1 MTAGATFWRGLS
13 RVVHFCFARRR
24 AGMVAKHRQSR
35 YHKTA
40 MLRFW
45 VFMAVLSFP
54 AFGATGAVTIDAAVE
69 QMYNFDFPASHE
81 LLNRCIAAHPK
92 DPLPYAFRAAADL
105 FYEMDRLKIL
115 ESEFLV
121 NDERI
126 IAKKKLQPDPAV
138 RAQFYKAL
146 DDTASR
152 SDAALIADPNDRSAL
167 FAMCISQGVATDY
180 MALVEKR
187 QFSSLSPAKRSNSYA
202 QRLLK
207 LDPKYYDAYLTTG
220 FSEYIIGS
228 LPFIVR
234 WFVHFENVSGS
245 KERGVE
251 NVRLVAREGHY
262 FKPFAKILLGIAAL
276 CEKRPKEA
284 RDLLSDLARDYPENP
299 LFRKEL
305 AKVTATI
312 GAAGN

>member
-1 MTAGATFWRGLS
+1 MWRK
-13 RVVHFCFARRR
+13 C
-24 AGMVAKHRQSR
+24 RQSG
-35 YHKTA
+35 YDKIA
-40 MLRFW
+40 VFRFW
-45 VFMAVLSFP
+45 VFIAVSCFS
-54 AFGATGAVTIDAAVE
+54 AFGATGAPTIDAAVE

-81 LLNRCIAAHPK
+81 ILNQCIAAHPK

-105 FYEMDRLKIL
+105 FYEMDRLGIL

-121 NDERI
+121 DDKRI
-126 IAKKKLQPDPAV
+126 IAKKKLQPDPTV

-152 SDAALIADPNDRSAL
+152 AEAVLAANPNDRAAL
-167 FAMCISQGVATDY
+167 FSMCISQGVATDY

-187 QFSSLSPAKRSNSYA
+187 QLSSLSPAKRSNSYA
-202 QRLLK
+202 QRLLR

-234 WFVHFENVSGS
+234 WFVHFDNVTGS

-276 CEKRPKEA
+276 REKRPQEA
-284 RDLLSDLARDYPENP
+284 RDLLSDLARDYPNNP

>member
-1 MTAGATFWRGLS
+1 MAE
-13 RVVHFCFARRR
+13 RRR
-24 AGMVAKHRQSR
+24 SGYDKIAV
-35 YHKTA
+35 
-40 MLRFW
+40 LRFW
-45 VFMAVLSFP
+45 VFIAVSCFP

-81 LLNRCIAAHPK
+81 ILNQCIAAHPQ

-105 FYEMDRLKIL
+105 FYEMDRLGIL

-121 NDERI
+121 DDKRI
-126 IAKKKLQPDPAV
+126 IAKKKLQPDAAV

-152 SDAALIADPNDRSAL
+152 AEAALAANPDDRAAL
-167 FAMCISQGVATDY
+167 FSMCISQGVATDY
-180 MALVEKR
+180 MALVEKH
-187 QFSSLSPAKRSNSYA
+187 QFSSLSPARRSNNYA

-234 WFVHFENVSGS
+234 WFVHFDNVTGS

-276 CEKRPKEA
+276 REKKPLEA
-284 RDLLSDLARDYPENP
+284 RDLLADLARDYPNNP

>member
-1 MTAGATFWRGLS
+1 
-13 RVVHFCFARRR
+13 
-24 AGMVAKHRQSR
+24 
-35 YHKTA
+35 

-45 VFMAVLSFP
+45 AFLVLSCLP
-54 AFGATGAVTIDAAVE
+54 AFGATGTATIDAAVE

-105 FYEMDRLKIL
+105 FYEMDRLGIL

-121 NDERI
+121 DDKRI
-126 IAKKKLQPDPAV
+126 IAKKKLQPDAAV
-138 RAQFYKAL
+138 RAQFYRAL

-152 SDAALIADPNDRSAL
+152 AEAALAADPNDRAAL
-167 FAMCISQGVATDY
+167 FAMAVSQGVATDY

-187 QFSSLSPAKRSNSYA
+187 QLSSLSPAKRSNSYA

-276 CEKRPKEA
+276 REQRPQEA
-284 RDLLSDLARDYPENP
+284 RDLLADLTRDYPNNP

-305 AKVTATI
+305 AKVTASI

>member
-1 MTAGATFWRGLS
+1 
-13 RVVHFCFARRR
+13 
-24 AGMVAKHRQSR
+24 
-35 YHKTA
+35 

-45 VFMAVLSFP
+45 VSIILLCLP
-54 AFGATGAVTIDAAVE
+54 AFGAAGAVTIDAAVE
-69 QMYNFDFPASHE
+69 QMYNFDFPASHRI
-81 LLNRCIAAHPK
+81 LDQCIAAHPQ

-105 FYEMDRLKIL
+105 FYEMDRLGIL

-152 SDAALIADPNDRSAL
+152 AEAALGANPDDRSAL

-180 MALVEKR
+180 MALVEKH
-187 QFSSLSPAKRSNSYA
+187 QFSSLSPARRSNNYA

-220 FSEYIIGS
+220 FSEYMIGS
-228 LPFIVR
+228 LPFIIR
-234 WFVHFENVSGS
+234 WFVHFDNVSGS

-251 NVRLVAREGHY
+251 NLRLVAREGHY
-262 FKPFAKILLGIAAL
+262 FKPFAKILLGVIDL
-276 CEKRPKEA
+276 REKKPQEA
-284 RDLLSDLARDYPENP
+284 RNLLADLARDYPDNP

-305 AKVTATI
+305 AKVTASI
-312 GAAGN
+312 AATGN

>member
-1 MTAGATFWRGLS
+1 
-13 RVVHFCFARRR
+13 
-24 AGMVAKHRQSR
+24 
-35 YHKTA
+35 

-45 VFMAVLSFP
+45 VFLAVLSFS

-69 QMYNFDFPASHE
+69 RMYNFDFPASQE
-81 LLNRCIAAHPK
+81 ILNQCIAAHPK
-92 DPLPYAFRAAADL
+92 DPLPFAFRAAADL

-126 IAKKKLQPDPAV
+126 IAKKKLQPDPTV

-152 SDAALIADPNDRSAL
+152 AEAALAANPDDRAAL
-167 FAMCISQGVATDY
+167 FSMCISQGVATDY

-202 QRLLK
+202 QRLLR

-220 FSEYIIGS
+220 FSEYILAS
-228 LPFIVR
+228 MPFIIR
-234 WFVHFENVSGS
+234 WFVHFENVSGN

-262 FKPFAKILLGIAAL
+262 FKPFAKILLAIAAL
-276 CEKRPKEA
+276 REKRPQEA
-284 RDLLSDLARDYPENP
+284 RDLLADLARGYPNNP
-299 LFRKEL
+299 LFRTEL
-305 AKVTATI
+305 AKVTAAI
-312 GAAGN
+312 GATSN

>member
-1 MTAGATFWRGLS
+1 
-13 RVVHFCFARRR
+13 
-24 AGMVAKHRQSR
+24 
-35 YHKTA
+35 

-69 QMYNFDFPASHE
+69 QMYNFDFPASHQI
-81 LLNRCIAAHPK
+81 LNQYIAAHPQ

-105 FYEMDRLKIL
+105 FYEMDRLGIL
-115 ESEFLV
+115 ESEFLS
-121 NDERI
+121 DDARI
-126 IAKKKLQPDPAV
+126 TAKKKLQPDAAV
-138 RAQFYKAL
+138 RAQFYQAL

-152 SDAALIADPNDRSAL
+152 AETALRANPNDRVAL
-167 FAMCISQGVATDY
+167 FSMCISQGVATDY
-180 MALVEKR
+180 MALVEKH

-220 FSEYIIGS
+220 FSEYILAS
-228 LPFIVR
+228 MPFILR
-234 WFVHFENVSGS
+234 WFVHFDNVSGS
-245 KERGVE
+245 KERGVA
-251 NVRLVAREGHY
+251 NVRLVAREGHF

-276 CEKRPKEA
+276 REKKPLEA
-284 RDLLSDLARDYPENP
+284 RDLLADLARDYPNNP

-305 AKVTATI
+305 AKVIATI
-312 GAAGN
+312 GVAGN

>member
-1 MTAGATFWRGLS
+1 
-13 RVVHFCFARRR
+13 
-24 AGMVAKHRQSR
+24 
-35 YHKTA
+35 

-45 VFMAVLSFP
+45 VFMVVLSVP
-54 AFGATGAVTIDAAVE
+54 AFGATGAATIDAAVE
-69 QMYNFDFPASHE
+69 QMYNFDFPASHQI
-81 LLNRCIAAHPK
+81 LNQCIAAHPQ

-105 FYEMDRLKIL
+105 FYEMDRLGIL

-121 NDERI
+121 DDDRI
-126 IAKKKLQPDPAV
+126 VAKKKLQPDATV
-138 RAQFYKAL
+138 RAQFYQAL
-146 DDTASR
+146 GDTGSR
-152 SDAALIADPNDRSAL
+152 AETALRANPNDRAAL
-167 FAMCISQGVATDY
+167 FSMCISQGVATDY

-187 QFSSLSPAKRSNSYA
+187 QISSLAPAKRSNSYA

-220 FSEYIIGS
+220 FSEYIVGS
-228 LPFIVR
+228 MPFFIR
-234 WFVHFENVSGS
+234 WFVHFDNVSGS

-276 CEKRPKEA
+276 REKKPQEA
-284 RDLLSDLARDYPENP
+284 RDLLADLARDYPDNP

>member
-1 MTAGATFWRGLS
+1 
-13 RVVHFCFARRR
+13 
-24 AGMVAKHRQSR
+24 
-35 YHKTA
+35 

-45 VFMAVLSFP
+45 VSIILLCLP
-54 AFGATGAVTIDAAVE
+54 AFGAAGAVTIDAAVE
-69 QMYNFDFPASHE
+69 QMYNFDFPASHRI
-81 LLNRCIAAHPK
+81 LDQCIAAHPQ

-105 FYEMDRLKIL
+105 FYEMDRLGIL

-152 SDAALIADPNDRSAL
+152 AEAALSANPDDRSAL
-167 FAMCISQGVATDY
+167 LAMCISQGVATDY
-180 MALVEKR
+180 MALVEKH
-187 QFSSLSPAKRSNSYA
+187 QFSSLSPARRSNNYA

-220 FSEYIIGS
+220 FSEYMIGS
-228 LPFIVR
+228 LPFIIR
-234 WFVHFENVSGS
+234 WFVHFDNVSGS

-251 NVRLVAREGHY
+251 NLRLVAREGHY
-262 FKPFAKILLGIAAL
+262 FKPFAKILLGVIDL
-276 CEKRPKEA
+276 REKKPQEA
-284 RDLLSDLARDYPENP
+284 RNLLADLARDYPDNP

-305 AKVTATI
+305 AKVTASI
-312 GAAGN
+312 AATGN

>member
-1 MTAGATFWRGLS
+1 MP
-13 RVVHFCFARRR
+13 
-24 AGMVAKHRQSR
+24 
-35 YHKTA
+35 
-40 MLRFW
+40 RFPL
-45 VFMAVLSFP
+45 FLFVLCLP
-54 AFGATGAVTIDAAVE
+54 AFGAGGAVTIDAAVQ
-69 QMYNFDFPASHE
+69 QMYNFDFQASHQI
-81 LLNRCIAAHPK
+81 LNQCIAAHPQ

-105 FYEMDRLKIL
+105 FYEMDRLGIL

-121 NDERI
+121 DDKRI
-126 IAKKKLQPDPAV
+126 ATKKKLLPDAAV
-138 RAQFYKAL
+138 RAQFYQAL
-146 DDTASR
+146 DDTGSR
-152 SDAALIADPNDRSAL
+152 AEAVLGANPDDRSAL

-187 QFSSLSPAKRSNSYA
+187 QLSSLSSARRSNNYA

-220 FSEYIIGS
+220 FSEYMIGS

-234 WFVHFENVSGS
+234 WFVHFDNVSGS

-251 NVRLVAREGHY
+251 DLRLVAREGHY
-262 FKPFAKILLGIAAL
+262 FRPFAKILLGVAAL
-276 CEKRPKEA
+276 RDKKPQEA
-284 RDLLSDLARDYPENP
+284 RDLLLDLARDYPDNP

-312 GAAGN
+312 GATRN

>member
-1 MTAGATFWRGLS
+1 
-13 RVVHFCFARRR
+13 
-24 AGMVAKHRQSR
+24 
-35 YHKTA
+35 

-45 VFMAVLSFP
+45 VFMAVLSLP
-54 AFGATGAVTIDAAVE
+54 AFGAGGEVTIDAAVQ
-69 QMYNFDFPASHE
+69 QMYNFNFPASHQI
-81 LLNRCIAAHPK
+81 LNQCIAAHPA

-105 FYEMDRLKIL
+105 FYEMDRLGIL

-121 NDERI
+121 DDKRI
-126 IAKKKLQPDPAV
+126 IAKKKLLPDATV
-138 RAQFYKAL
+138 RVQFYKAL

-152 SDAALIADPNDRSAL
+152 ADAALGANPDDRAAL
-167 FAMCISQGVATDY
+167 FSMCISQGVATDY

-187 QFSSLSPAKRSNSYA
+187 QFSSLSPARRSNNYA

-220 FSEYIIGS
+220 FSEYIVGS
-228 LPFIVR
+228 LPFIIR
-234 WFVHFENVSGS
+234 WFVHFDNVTGS

-276 CEKRPKEA
+276 REKKPLEA
-284 RDLLSDLARDYPENP
+284 RDLLVDLARDYPENP

>member
-1 MTAGATFWRGLS
+1 MPRLWVST
-13 RVVHFCFARRR
+13 VVLC
-24 AGMVAKHRQSR
+24 
-35 YHKTA
+35 
-40 MLRFW
+40 L
-45 VFMAVLSFP
+45 P
-54 AFGATGAVTIDAAVE
+54 AFGATGAVNIDAAVQ
-69 QMYNFDFPASHE
+69 QMYNFDFQASHQI
-81 LLNRCIAAHPK
+81 LNQCIAAHPQ

-105 FYEMDRLKIL
+105 FYEMDRLGIL

-121 NDERI
+121 DDKRI
-126 IAKKKLQPDPAV
+126 VTKKKLLPDPAV
-138 RAQFYKAL
+138 RAQFYQAL
-146 DDTASR
+146 DDTGGRAE
-152 SDAALIADPNDRSAL
+152 AALGADPDDRAAL

-187 QFSSLSPAKRSNSYA
+187 QFSSLAPARRSNSYA

-220 FSEYIIGS
+220 FSEYMIGS

-234 WFVHFENVSGS
+234 WFVHFDNVTGS

-251 NVRLVAREGHY
+251 DLRLVAREGHY
-262 FKPFAKILLGIAAL
+262 FKPFAKILLGVVDL
-276 CEKRPKEA
+276 REKKPKQA
-284 RDLLSDLARDYPENP
+284 RDLLVDLARDYPDNP

-312 GAAGN
+312 GGSGN